1 MQRAV
6 HCNFCFAHRQLLQ
19 LPTVH
24 RHHPTGICQQSNRCK
39 LGRVPFLRASLP
51 LFLIFPL
58 SGSFV
63 LTAGQANL
71 GPATLLTLIASR
83 GKRALRPT
91 EREKNANTRKVPRST
106 MASSPMDSRAKSDY
120 RGGKTRE
127 GETQK
132 KNTAGL
138 SLLSPDA
145 NSTKQKKNGVASVQ
159 RVQFTSEKKCRK
171 SSRSDPRW
179 KSTIRHKCSGEHKNR
194 RPFQRGSRPI
204 LGLDGDN
211 HIIET
216 YSRFKKNSR
225 LGFGATYP
233 AAALG

>member
-106 MASSPMDSRAKSDY
+106 MASSPMDSRAKNDY

-132 KNTAGL
+132 KKHRGAQPIKPRRQFDQAKKKWRRVGTTRSIYERKKMPKELTFG
-138 SLLSPDA
+138 SPMEIH
-145 NSTKQKKNGVASVQ
+145 NPPQM
-159 RVQFTSEKKCRK
+159 
-171 SSRSDPRW
+171 
-179 KSTIRHKCSGEHKNR
+179 
-194 RPFQRGSRPI
+194 QRGTQKPKAVPTRVTTNSRP
-204 LGLDGDN
+204 
-211 HIIET
+211 
-216 YSRFKKNSR
+216 
-225 LGFGATYP
+225 
-233 AAALG
+233 